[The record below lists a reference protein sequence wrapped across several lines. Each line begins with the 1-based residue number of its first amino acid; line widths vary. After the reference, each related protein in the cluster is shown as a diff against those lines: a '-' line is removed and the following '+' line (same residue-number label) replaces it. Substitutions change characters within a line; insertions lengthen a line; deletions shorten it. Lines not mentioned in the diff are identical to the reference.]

1 MPTDNKHKKIIKY
14 LNAMGLNE
22 LKNSFIK
29 YLDDGFLL
37 SAADIEK
44 MLKFIKYKDVENLS
58 QKLLEILSDLKN
70 NVTLQHK
77 KNTLSK
83 SSLTRVK
90 KHRNNLKQKGYK
102 NLSVNLSAED
112 TKKLKDLKLKKQMT
126 HSQLIS
132 FLINQ

>member
-1 MPTDNKHKKIIKY
+1 MPTDSKHKKIIKY

-22 LKNSFIK
+22 LKNSFVK
-29 YLDDGFLL
+29 YLADGFLL

-77 KNTLSK
+77 KI
-83 SSLTRVK
+83 RC
-90 KHRNNLKQKGYK
+90 
-102 NLSVNLSAED
+102 
-112 TKKLKDLKLKKQMT
+112 
-126 HSQLIS
+126 
-132 FLINQ
+132 

>member
-22 LKNSFIK
+22 LKNSFVK
-29 YLDDGFLL
+29 YLADGFLL

-77 KNTLSK
+77 KNTLLK

-90 KHRNNLKQKGYK
+90 KHRNSLKQKGYK